1 MHGRLGNQ
9 MFQYAAARALQEKNK
24 QSIII
29 NFRQVI
35 GSNTE
40 GTIGWENSLK
50 YFNVVPCEYVN
61 RRSLLFDMSI
71 YKQIYCVIYVLKYRK
86 YLKDLNKLYHF
97 QIKFLNN
104 LDKFGVR
111 WIANGYYDFKCN
123 NLNDYLLNGSFES
136 PKYFDDIRDK
146 LLLEFTPKMPEL
158 ETNKSLYKIIK
169 NNNSVCVSLRHFQ
182 LTEDISDMYDVC
194 SFEYYKSAIDYMKSK
209 LENPVFIIFS
219 DDIEWAKKTLNSLD
233 VEFVYETL
241 NNPIWEKLRLMYSC
255 RHFIIPNST
264 FAWWAQYLSRFN
276 EKIVVSPARWFQSD
290 FESPLILKN
299 WVKIDRNGK
308 IHETSKKRE

>member
-9 MFQYAAARALQEKNK
+9 MFQYAAARALQEKNN

-35 GSNTE
+35 GANTE

-50 YFNVVPCEYVN
+50 YFNVAPCEYVN
-61 RRSLLFDMSI
+61 RRSLFFDMSM
-71 YKQIYCVIYVLKYRK
+71 YKQIYCAAYVLRYRK

-97 QIKFLNN
+97 QIKFCNN
-104 LDKFGVR
+104 LDKLGIR
-111 WIANGYYDFKCN
+111 WLANGYYDFKYN
-123 NLNDYLLNGSFES
+123 NLSDYLLNGSFES
-136 PKYFDDIRDK
+136 PKYFEDIRDK

-158 ETNKSLYKIIK
+158 ETNEWLYKKIK
-169 NNNSVCVSLRHFQ
+169 GNNSVCVSLRHFQ

-194 SFEYYKSAIDYMKSK
+194 SFEYYKSAINYMKSK

-219 DDIEWAKKTLNSLD
+219 DDIEWAKKALNSLD
-233 VEFVYETL
+233 VEFVFETL

-264 FAWWAQYLSRFN
+264 FAWWAQYLGRFD
-276 EKIVVSPARWFQSD
+276 EKIVISPSLWFQSD

-308 IHETSKKRE
+308 IYET